1 MVIELQDCHQDHT
14 AFAAMLSVRDD
25 GSTDVTSAYERAIA
39 REEKGVSS
47 DEHLSEVESPQ
58 LRSRPQSQA
67 QSESNTD
74 GDSDLYRHHSQ
85 QQSAEGG

>member
-1 MVIELQDCHQDHT
+1 MVIELQDCHHDHT
-14 AFAAMLSVRDD
+14 AFAAMSSVRND

-47 DEHLSEVESPQ
+47 DEHRSEFASPL

-67 QSESNTD
+67 KSDRHTE